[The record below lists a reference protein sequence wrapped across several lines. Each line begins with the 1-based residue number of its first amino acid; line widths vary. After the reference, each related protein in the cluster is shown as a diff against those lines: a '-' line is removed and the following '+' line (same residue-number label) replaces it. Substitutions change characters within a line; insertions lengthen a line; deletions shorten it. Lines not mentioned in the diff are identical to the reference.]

1 MRPVGSPAPFYL
13 LSLTYQLSSEVTH
26 KHLLFGVLTRQFL
39 TRTNAARRDME
50 NAAALIKS
58 HIEQK
63 TTIDAIRRATYGK
76 VRRGIFFFSI
86 VNTCLYDCI
95 SSYTMQ
101 SPICNNRKK
110 AVVQIQIFHVKI
122 FKE

>member
-76 VRRGIFFFSI
+76 VRRGIFFF
-86 VNTCLYDCI
+86 LL
-95 SSYTMQ
+95 
-101 SPICNNRKK
+101 
-110 AVVQIQIFHVKI
+110 
-122 FKE
+122 